1 MATALATQLAA
12 IAANSTNQLD
22 LKAQRR
28 AHSQSLIFE
37 PHDAARQDFDTIYDV
52 CVEGFREL
60 CLLDPRLRS
69 FSRSLFSD
77 HSKDQDRTQM
87 TSAQNEEL
95 DVVLERFLH
104 LVGSKVLLQPT
115 IKAIE
120 WLVRRFRWADAFV
133 ESLLLIL
140 SK

>member
-1 MATALATQLAA
+1 MATALAAQLAT

-37 PHDAARQDFDTIYDV
+37 PQDAAVQDFDTVYDV
-52 CVEGFREL
+52 CIGGFREL
-60 CLLDPRLRS
+60 CLLDSRFSS
-69 FSRSLFSD
+69 FAKSIFSE
-77 HSKDQDRTQM
+77 HSKTQERSQM

-104 LVGSKVLLQPT
+104 LVGSKILLQP
-115 IKAIE
+115 AIQAVE
-120 WLVRRFRWADAFV
+120 WLVRRFRSV
-133 ESLLLIL
+133 CIHSYTY
-140 SK
+140 